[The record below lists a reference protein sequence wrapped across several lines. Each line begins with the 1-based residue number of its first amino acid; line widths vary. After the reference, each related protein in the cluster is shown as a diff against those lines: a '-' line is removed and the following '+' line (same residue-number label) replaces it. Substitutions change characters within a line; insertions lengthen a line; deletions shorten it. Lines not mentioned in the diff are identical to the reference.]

1 MLEPSKVGLT
11 AHGKGKE
18 IVSSGFPLDATI
30 ELDNGRLLFFH
41 RSFVRALSMH
51 KLEDFASDPVN
62 GIFFLVNSDCI
73 KPSSPPRP

>member
-1 MLEPSKVGLT
+1 MLEPSRVGLT

-18 IVSSGFPLDATI
+18 IVSSEFPFVATI
-30 ELDNGRLLFFH
+30 ESDKGRLFFFH
-41 RSFVRALSMH
+41 KSFVKALSMH